1 MTWRGDRVTLPEPGA
16 LVRVGRDM
24 EQIAMHGRPRVP
36 AVTCG
41 TTASSAR
48 LDRHLS
54 VLAGPAVPRRETEE
68 ATVLMREL
76 TSRNTAHAHSNKGA
90 RVSLFAPLR
99 RLRRSLFGNRG

>member
-1 MTWRGDRVTLPEPGA
+1 MTLRGDRVSLPVQGA
-16 LVRVGRDM
+16 LDRVGRVM

-36 AVTCG
+36 AINCG

-54 VLAGPAVPRRETEE
+54 ILAGPAVPQREAEE
-68 ATVLMREL
+68 ATVLLREL
-76 TSRNTAHAHSNKGA
+76 TSRNTAHTKTNKGA